1 MPIKLYN
8 KTNFH
13 NHTFCIFKE
22 MPLESIKDL
31 KLNYKSKSGS
41 SYYFVAEGVY
51 RLSNHWG
58 RAANCKWRLDKNS
71 TSNGLSSNRTKL
83 GFAAWNAFYPDNDLE
98 KLYFLEVDYDHQ
110 IVHFYHKQSENYT
123 SDKVLRTTNDTT
135 KLIKQ
140 IRNLLEETA
149 WAKYLST
156 ENIVDLRKQI
166 INQLI
171 HTNQTFQEIRRD
183 FL

>member
-1 MPIKLYN
+1 
-8 KTNFH
+8 
-13 NHTFCIFKE
+13 
-22 MPLESIKDL
+22 
-31 KLNYKSKSGS
+31 
-41 SYYFVAEGVY
+41 
-51 RLSNHWG
+51 
-58 RAANCKWRLDKNS
+58 LDNNS